1 MHDVRW
7 GAFIP
12 ALILASLV
20 LAIPAFGAL
29 ALGAWLN
36 AGINPLGIVAMA
48 TVVAAGAGAPTYLTL
63 GAAAFWYALRRTG
76 PDASF
81 WSMALAANLI
91 ATPFVLAFFLISDP
105 RDALGSTVFLIGFG
119 CIFAPLWGGIFGW
132 IYRTFTRIGAKL
144 RDRAASLRQDANAE

>member
-12 ALILASLV
+12 ALILAPLV
-20 LAIPAFGAL
+20 LAVPAFGVL
-29 ALGAWLN
+29 ALGTWLN

-63 GAAAFWYALRRTG
+63 GAAAFWHALRRTG
-76 PDASF
+76 PQAPF
-81 WSMALAANLI
+81 WLMALAANLI
-91 ATPFVLAFFLISDP
+91 STPFVLAFLLVLDP
-105 RDALGSTVFLIGFG
+105 RDALGTTVFLIGFG

-132 IYRTFTRIGAKL
+132 IYRTFTRMGERLKS
-144 RDRAASLRQDANAE
+144 RAASLRGDANAE